1 MLEVAHTDK
10 KVLNA
15 STAQGHMDFRSC
27 WCPAILSQCTPLCK
41 GDGSWAASAGCAVT
55 ADTIQ
60 VRSLMSNRSLRVF
73 CSHAGMLC

>member
-10 KVLNA
+10 KVEAIMPPWLKATWMSDHAGALPYSHNA
-15 STAQGHMDFRSC
+15 HHQ
-27 WCPAILSQCTPLCK
+27 

-55 ADTIQ
+55 ADTTQ